1 MELPKLVGIA
11 GTNGSG
17 KDTLGRL
24 LAERQKYAFVSV
36 SDILR
41 EELTKRGILHSRE
54 NMRALSTEWQRSHG
68 PGHLS
73 RRAIDSYVL
82 YEESHGYNGLAVGS
96 IRRPSEA
103 EVIKSDGGSIV
114 WIDAPSRQRYEWI
127 QAAKRGR
134 HEDVISYNHWLKD
147 EQIEMSPREYEGD
160 AAINLMAVKAIADI
174 QINNIFQSSSD
185 FRDYIINE
193 FNL

>member
-24 LAERQKYAFVSV
+24 LVERKKYAFVSV

-41 EELTKRGILHSRE
+41 DELTKRDILHSRE
-54 NMRALSTEWQRSHG
+54 NMRALSTEWQRSYG
-68 PGHLS
+68 PGYLS

-82 YEESHGYNGLAVGS
+82 YEESRGYKGLAIGS

-103 EVIKSDGGSIV
+103 EVIKSDGGAIV

-127 QAAKRGR
+127 QVAGRGR
-134 HEDVISYNHWLKD
+134 QEDVVSYEHWLKD
-147 EQIEMSPREYEGD
+147 EQIEMSPREHEGD

-174 QINNIFQSSSD
+174 KINNIFQSSSEFSD
-185 FRDYIINE
+185 HIIDK